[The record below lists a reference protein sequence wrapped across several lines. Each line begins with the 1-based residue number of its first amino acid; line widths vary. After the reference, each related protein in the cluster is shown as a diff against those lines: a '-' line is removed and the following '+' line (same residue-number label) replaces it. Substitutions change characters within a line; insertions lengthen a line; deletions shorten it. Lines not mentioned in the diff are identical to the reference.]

1 MNASLPRPNAPP
13 KKKHF
18 LLALTSGVMTVP
30 APAPPAGWRPHNTTL
45 LGEGKKQTGGVHHRS
60 KVLIKNNHKDTF
72 IESFFQNECEKQD
85 AEMWSFRLI
94 ITTVIKAEEA
104 EI

>member
-18 LLALTSGVMTVP
+18 LLALTSGAMTVP
-30 APAPPAGWRPHNTTL
+30 APAPPAGWRPHNTTQFNS
-45 LGEGKKQTGGVHHRS
+45 EGKKQTGGVHHRS
-60 KVLIKNNHKDTF
+60 KVLIKNNHKETF

-85 AEMWSFRLI
+85 AEMWSFPLNCH
-94 ITTVIKAEEA
+94 
-104 EI
+104 